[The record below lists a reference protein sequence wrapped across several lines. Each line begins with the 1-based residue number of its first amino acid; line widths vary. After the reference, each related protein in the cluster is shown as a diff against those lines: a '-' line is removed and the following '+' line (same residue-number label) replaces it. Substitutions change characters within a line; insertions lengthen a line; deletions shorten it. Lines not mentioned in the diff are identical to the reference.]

1 MPLKI
6 LDFFPALLVLFWLV
20 LFAWLIANNSLI
32 FLDQQKY
39 VAGFYGFP
47 VHFYQTIQM

>member
-6 LDFFPALLVLFWLV
+6 LDFFPALLV